1 MPNQKGGYPKP
12 STRKMP
18 IEKIAARMTRADS
31 LSSYA
36 AYGKIVPLEEQA
48 RLKGKRKSPG
58 FRNPFEV
65 IANALKGG
73 K

>member
-18 IEKIAARMTRADS
+18 LEKIAQRMTRADS

-36 AYGKIVPLEEQA
+36 SYGRIVPLEDQA
-48 RLKGKRKSPG
+48 KMKKKKPSG

-65 IANALKGG
+65 LANAIGG
-73 K
+73 KR